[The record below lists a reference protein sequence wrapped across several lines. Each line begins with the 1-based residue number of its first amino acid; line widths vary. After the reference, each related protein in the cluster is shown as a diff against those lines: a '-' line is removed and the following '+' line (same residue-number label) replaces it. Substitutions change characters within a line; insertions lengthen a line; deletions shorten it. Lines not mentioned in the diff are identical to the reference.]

1 MKKHF
6 NRGTLFILAALLV
19 TVVGGCG
26 IKRPPLPLVQAMPK
40 APAGLAFVLEG
51 ETATLTW
58 SHDGDKQAGFE
69 IARATLASGGCEGCP
84 LRFITLDTVDARTF
98 KFTTAIEP
106 GFRHYFRVRAFTG
119 ADVFSES
126 SNTVQ
131 IELEP

>member
-1 MKKHF
+1 MKKYF
-6 NRGTLFILAALLV
+6 NRVTLFILAALLV
-19 TVVGGCG
+19 TAVAGCG
-26 IKRPPLPLVQAMPK
+26 IKRPPLPPVRAMPK

-58 SHDGDKQAGFE
+58 SHDGGKQAGFE
-69 IARATLASGGCEGCP
+69 IARATLASDGCEGCP

-98 KFTTAIEP
+98 AFTTIIKP

-119 ADVFSES
+119 SDAFSGS

-131 IELEP
+131 IELEQ